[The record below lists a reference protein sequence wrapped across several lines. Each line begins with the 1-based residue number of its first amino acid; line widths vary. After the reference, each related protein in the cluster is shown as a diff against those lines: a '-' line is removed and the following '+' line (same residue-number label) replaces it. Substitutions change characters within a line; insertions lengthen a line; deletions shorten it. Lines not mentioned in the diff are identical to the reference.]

1 RRVAADAISARSITS
16 CTELEAI
23 RAKPVWRV
31 AITSLWSPKMERA
44 CVARVLA
51 ETWNTVAVSSP
62 AILYMLGIIK
72 SRPCEAVNVVAR
84 EPACNAPCKA
94 PAAPPS
100 LCIST
105 TRGIV
110 PQRFGLLS
118 ADHWSAHSPMGEDG
132 VMG

>member
-1 RRVAADAISARSITS
+1 
-16 CTELEAI
+16 

-31 AITSLWSPKMERA
+31 AITSLWSPKMESA

-72 SRPCEAVNVVAR
+72 RRPCEAVKVVAR
-84 EPACNAPCKA
+84 DPPCSAPCIA
-94 PAAPPS
+94 PEAPPS
-100 LCIST
+100 LCISIT
-105 TRGIV
+105 WGMV
-110 PQRFGLLS
+110 PQRLVLLS
-118 ADHWSAHSPMGEDG
+118 ADHWSAHSPMGDEG